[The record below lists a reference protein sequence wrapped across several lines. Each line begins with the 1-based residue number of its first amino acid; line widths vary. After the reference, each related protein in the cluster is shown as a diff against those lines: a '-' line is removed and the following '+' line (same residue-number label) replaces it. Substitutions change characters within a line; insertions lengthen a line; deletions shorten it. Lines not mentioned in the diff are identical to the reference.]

1 MPPQPPRKQQQPRK
15 GAKPLADFVATARP
29 KTHCITC
36 NDEAVAKLCSEF
48 VAMRRAG
55 KTKQWQSWQWFI
67 ETYLR
72 GELKL
77 DVRYSSVLRH
87 VRECLQA
94 VDRGKAK
101 A

>member
-1 MPPQPPRKQQQPRK
+1 
-15 GAKPLADFVATARP
+15 
-29 KTHCITC
+29 
-36 NDEAVAKLCSEF
+36 
-48 VAMRRAG
+48 MRRAG